1 MSLGRHCIE
10 AVPLA
15 IAALAPTAVPLDTV
29 PLRPHLSSFEQAGA
43 SVKDAPLRRADR
55 ESLTDAPACSRTM
68 EEGEGDP
75 RDDLALAVARAGIFL
90 LFVVPF
96 IYVTPPPKWSAAGV
110 R

>member
-1 MSLGRHCIE
+1 
-10 AVPLA
+10 
-15 IAALAPTAVPLDTV
+15 
-29 PLRPHLSSFEQAGA
+29 
-43 SVKDAPLRRADR
+43 
-55 ESLTDAPACSRTM
+55 LTDAPACSRTM